1 MGGRQPAEDT
11 SKIFFGYDT
20 GKGKDNSEKKETL
33 KARRKRRKIKYVFSN
48 SVFILED
55 EGKI

>member
-1 MGGRQPAEDT
+1 MGGRQPAEDM
-11 SKIFFGYDT
+11 SKTFFGYNT
-20 GKGKDNSEKKETL
+20 SKGKDNSEKKETP

-55 EGKI
+55 DGKI